1 MDLKEYD
8 KALSEF
14 DWSYEMADEQSVW
27 LKGNAGR
34 KELQAIA
41 QESDNHAQLY
51 DAWNDA
57 MWPWPSSQEYYRKK
71 LEEVRKQLGVI

>member
-1 MDLKEYD
+1 MNLKEYD

-14 DWSYEMADEQSVW
+14 DWSYEMTEDHDVW
-27 LKGNAGR
+27 LKGNKRR
-34 KELQAIA
+34 KALQAMA
-41 QESDNHAQLY
+41 QDSDEHALLF